1 MMPKKKSKKVKW
13 KRVPVT
19 EAEAPSCNRWR
30 TILLKMLRDIGWS
43 VGTSSDEDSNPSV
56 RVNRKGTRTGV

>member
-1 MMPKKKSKKVKW
+1 MPKKKSKKVKW

-19 EAEAPSCNRWR
+19 EAEAR